1 MRFAFIDAQK
11 AYYPVPVL
19 CRVLRVRRSGFYAW
33 FSRGPSARA
42 RHDQVL
48 GEQIRAAFQDS
59 RKTYGSPR
67 LRAELKAR
75 GVRTSKRRIE
85 RLMRGQGLCARR
97 KRKFTRTTDS
107 RHKLP
112 IAPNLLARNFTAAA
126 PNRVWTT
133 DLTYIWTQQGWLY
146 LAVILDLY
154 SRRVVGFS
162 MSASIDEP
170 LVLSALRMAL
180 VTRRPEP
187 GLIHHSDRG
196 SQYCATQYLTVLKA
210 HGIVRSM
217 SRKADCWDNAPSES
231 FFSTLKQELI
241 YRRDFRTRAEAQT
254 AVFEYLWAY
263 YNPQRRHSTLGFLSP
278 IAYEERNS
286 VASSSA

>member
-1 MRFAFIDAQK
+1 MRFRFIDAQK
-11 AYYPVPVL
+11 AHYPVTVL
-19 CRVLRVRRSGFYAW
+19 CRVLGVRRSGYYAW
-33 FSRGPSARA
+33 QHRGPSERS

-67 LRAELKAR
+67 VRAELRAR
-75 GVRTSKRRIE
+75 GVRTSKRRVE
-85 RLMRGQGLCARR
+85 RLMQRQGLCARR

-112 IAPNLLARNFTAAA
+112 VAPNLLARDFTALA

-133 DLTYIWTQQGWLY
+133 DLTYIWTRQGWLY
-146 LAVILDLY
+146 LAVLLDLY
-154 SRRVVGFS
+154 SRRVVGFA

-180 VTRRPEP
+180 VTRRPQP

-196 SQYCATQYLTVLKA
+196 SQYCATGYLTVLKA

-217 SRKADCWDNAPSES
+217 SRKADCWDNAVSES

-241 YRRDFRTRAEAQT
+241 YRRDFQSRAEAQT
-254 AVFEYLWAY
+254 AVFEYLMAY

-278 IAYEERNS
+278 IAYEERIA
-286 VASSSA
+286 VANSSA

>member
-1 MRFAFIDAQK
+1 MRFRFIDAQK
-11 AYYPVPVL
+11 AYYPVTVL

-33 FSRGPSARA
+33 LHRGPSVRA
-42 RHDQVL
+42 QNDQVL
-48 GEQIRAAFQDS
+48 GEQVRAAFQDS

-67 LRAELKAR
+67 VQAELQAR
-75 GVRTSKRRIE
+75 GVRTSKRRVE
-85 RLMRGQGLCARR
+85 RLMKRQGLCARR

-112 IAPNLLARNFTAAA
+112 VAPNLLERNFTVPA

-133 DLTYIWTQQGWLY
+133 DLTYIWTHQGWLY
-146 LAVILDLY
+146 LAVLLDLY
-154 SRRVVGFS
+154 SRRVVGFA
-162 MSASIDEP
+162 MSANIDES
-170 LVLSALRMAL
+170 LVLRALRMAL

-217 SRKADCWDNAPSES
+217 SRKADCWDNAVSES

-241 YRRDFRTRAEAQT
+241 YPRDFRTRAEAQT
-254 AVFEYLWAY
+254 AVFEYLMAY

-286 VASSSA
+286 VADSSA

>member
-1 MRFAFIDAQK
+1 M
-11 AYYPVPVL
+11 L

-33 FSRGPSARA
+33 LSRRPSARA